1 MSLQAAQQHY
11 NNMQPEESPEEH
23 GYTGEVVVEDES
35 GEPTLF
41 EFEDGKIVA
50 VSIDEDGAMIPYAQW
65 NGCEKLVAKAD
76 VEASELW
83 NAELEEMQND
93 YY

>member
-1 MSLQAAQQHY
+1 MTLKSAQQHY
-11 NNMQPEESPEEH
+11 DNMIPPEYPEEH
-23 GYTGEVVVEDES
+23 GYTGEVVVNDDN

-41 EFEDGKIVA
+41 AFEDGKIVA
-50 VSIDEDGAMIPYAQW
+50 VSIDEDGGMIAYSQW
-65 NGCEKLVAKAD
+65 NGCDTLRAKAD
-76 VEASELW
+76 EEASELW

>member
-1 MSLQAAQQHY
+1 MTLQAAQQHY
-11 NNMQPEESPEEH
+11 DNMLPPEYPEDH
-23 GYTGEVVVEDES
+23 SYTGEVVVEDEN

-41 EFEDGKIVA
+41 TFQDGQIVT
-50 VSIDEDGAMIPYAQW
+50 VMIDEDGTEVPYAQW
-65 NGCEKLVAKAD
+65 NGCEKLVVKAD
-76 VEASELW
+76 EEASELW

>member
-1 MSLQAAQQHY
+1 MTIKAAQQHY
-11 NNMQPEESPEEH
+11 DNMLPEYPEDH
-23 GYTGEVVVEDES
+23 SYTGEVVVDDDN

-41 EFEDGKIVA
+41 TFEDGQIVT
-50 VSIDEDGAMIPYAQW
+50 VMIDEDGTEVPYAQW
-65 NGCEKLVAKAD
+65 NGCDKLVSKAD
-76 VEASELW
+76 AEASELW

>member
-11 NNMQPEESPEEH
+11 DNMQPEEYPEEH

-41 EFEDGKIVA
+41 EFEGGKIVS
-50 VSIDEDGAMIPYAQW
+50 VSIDDDGTMIAYAQW
-65 NGCEKLVAKAD
+65 NGCDTLRAKAD
-76 VEASELW
+76 AEASELW
-83 NAELEEMQND
+83 NAILEDMQND